1 MKDSLCKNIKKTY
14 ASLIALAGHSDAHV
28 PQLTHLP
35 ASISRCPLFS
45 EIAPTGQSGSQV
57 PQFTHTLGSIFIAII
72 SYLLIKI
79 CKSIVTSKKS
89 ENKWEKYELL
99 IANKWKTQNII
110 FTGKKV
116 LPVLK

>member
-1 MKDSLCKNIKKTY
+1 MQKKKTAFVAAFANINKTY

-28 PQLTHLP
+28 PQLTHFP

-72 SYLLIKI
+72 N
-79 CKSIVTSKKS
+79 TS
-89 ENKWEKYELL
+89 
-99 IANKWKTQNII
+99 
-110 FTGKKV
+110 
-116 LPVLK
+116 